1 MRLRQRFETNPM
13 IKKAL
18 SHIVQDEPLLFERSS
33 PGKNGYQLPALDVP
47 AVDPEQALGA
57 ANVRAEISGFPEVSE
72 VDVIRH
78 FTRLSTWNYAIDL
91 GLYPLGSCT
100 MKYNPRVNELVARTE
115 GLAWAHPYAPDAAAQ
130 GCLEV
135 MSVLENALAEITGL
149 HSVTLQPAAG
159 AHGEFTG
166 ILMIRA
172 LLEKRGNARKKILVP
187 DSAHGTNPATASMV
201 GYAVE
206 NIKSTDKGVVD
217 LAALERAVTDDVAA
231 LMVTNPNTVGVFEEN
246 IRQVCG
252 ILHRK
257 GALVYMDGANMNAL
271 VGVVRPGDLGIDVMH
286 LNLHKTFSTP
296 HGGGG
301 PGSGAVAVAEVL
313 APYLPGPRLQRTADG
328 WRWNYDLPDS
338 IGRVRAF
345 YGNFGVLV
353 RALAYIMA
361 HGGDGL
367 RRATL
372 DALLNANY
380 LRTLLEPY
388 YELAYK
394 APSMHECVFSDDRQ
408 AKKGVRTG
416 DIAKRLI
423 DYGFHPYTVSFPLI
437 VRGAMMIEPTE
448 TESKRELDLFAD
460 AMVSIAKEV
469 ETDPQ
474 LVLKAP
480 HSTRTKRVDEVKAAR
495 QPILRWTPKHSSVHA
510 ELPEDTRS
518 QEERVSAPTA

>member
-1 MRLRQRFETNPM
+1 M
-13 IKKAL
+13 IRKV
-18 SHIVQDEPLLFERSS
+18 SRHIVQNEPLLFELSS
-33 PGKNGYQLPALDVP
+33 PGKVGYQLPPLDVP
-47 AVDPEQALGA
+47 AVDAERVLGA
-57 ANVRAEISGFPEVSE
+57 QNTRSEIEDFPEVSE
-72 VDVIRH
+72 FEVLRH

-115 GLAWAHPYAPDAAAQ
+115 GLAWAHPYQPAELSQ
-130 GCLEV
+130 GCMEIIAA
-135 MSVLENALAEITGL
+135 LENALAEITGMDA
-149 HSVTLQPAAG
+149 VTLQPAAG

-172 LLEKRGNARKKILVP
+172 LLETRGNPRKKILVP
-187 DSAHGTNPATASMV
+187 DSAHGTNPATAMAV

-206 NIKSTDKGVVD
+206 NIKSNERGMVD
-217 LAALERAVTDDVAA
+217 LEVLAKAVTEDVAG
-231 LMVTNPNTVGVFEEN
+231 LMITNPNTVGVFEEN
-246 IRQVCG
+246 IQKICSIMHDR
-252 ILHRK
+252 

-271 VGVVRPGDLGIDVMH
+271 VGIARPGDFGIDVMH

-301 PGSGAVAVAEVL
+301 PGAGAVAVVKSL
-313 APYLPGPRLQRTADG
+313 IPFLPSPRLKREGEKWAWD
-328 WRWNYDLPDS
+328 YDLPQS

-345 YGNFGVLV
+345 YGNYGVLI

-361 HGGDGL
+361 HGGNGL
-367 RRATL
+367 RQATL

-408 AKKGVRTG
+408 AKHGVRTG

-437 VRGAMMIEPTE
+437 VRGALMIEPTE
-448 TESKRELDLFAD
+448 TEGKNELDLFAD
-460 AMVSIAKEV
+460 AMASIAKEV
-469 ETDPQ
+469 EADPE

-480 HSTRTKRVDEVKAAR
+480 HSTRTHRVDEVTAAR
-495 QPILRWTPKHSSVHA
+495 KPIVRWKRPS
-510 ELPEDTRS
+510 
-518 QEERVSAPTA
+518 TASLAAD

>member
-1 MRLRQRFETNPM
+1 MV
-13 IKKAL
+13 KKV
-18 SHIVQDEPLLFERSS
+18 SPHIVQNEPLVFERSS
-33 PGKNGYQLPALDVP
+33 PGKRGYQLPSLDVP
-47 AVDPEQALGA
+47 SHDPAKALGP
-57 ANVRAEISGFPEVSE
+57 ANVRDEIEDFPEVSE
-72 VDVIRH
+72 VEAIRH

-115 GLAWAHPYAPDAAAQ
+115 GLAWAHPYQPEHLSQ
-130 GCLEV
+130 GCLEIIQT
-135 MSVLENALAEITGL
+135 LEQALLNITGMDA
-149 HSVTLQPAAG
+149 VTLQPAAG

-172 LLEKRGNARKKILVP
+172 LQEQRGNPRKKILVP

-201 GYAVE
+201 GYSVE
-206 NIKSTDKGVVD
+206 NIESNDRGMVD
-217 LAALERAVTDDVAA
+217 MERLVKHVNEDVAA
-231 LMVTNPNTVGVFEEN
+231 LMITNPNTVGVFEEN
-246 IRQVCG
+246 IRKITG
-252 ILHRK
+252 LLHEK

-271 VGVVRPGDLGIDVMH
+271 VGVSRPGDFGVDVMH

-301 PGSGAVAVAEVL
+301 PGSGPVAVKDIL
-313 APYLPGPRLQRTADG
+313 APYLPGPRLQRQGD
-328 WRWNYDLPDS
+328 RWAWNHDLPQS

-380 LRTLLEPY
+380 IRKQLEARY
-388 YELAYK
+388 QVAYDS
-394 APSMHECVFSDDRQ
+394 PSMHECVFSDDRQ
-408 AKKGVRTG
+408 ARKGVRTG

-437 VRGAMMIEPTE
+437 VRGALMIEPTE
-448 TESKRELDLFAD
+448 TEGKQELDLFID
-460 AMVSIAKEV
+460 AMNSIADEI
-469 ETDPQ
+469 EENPEI
-474 LVLKAP
+474 VLGAP
-480 HSTRTKRVDEVKAAR
+480 HSTRTKRVDEVSAAR
-495 QPILRWTPKHSSVHA
+495 RPVVRWKPQNQT
-510 ELPEDTRS
+510 S
-518 QEERVSAPTA
+518 QAAG

>member
-1 MRLRQRFETNPM
+1 V

-18 SHIVQDEPLLFERSS
+18 PHIVQDEPLLFERSS
-33 PGKNGYQLPALDVP
+33 PGKCGYQLPELDVP
-47 AVDPEQALGA
+47 AVDAAKVLGEE
-57 ANVRAEISGFPEVSE
+57 NVRAEIEDFPEVSE
-72 VDVIRH
+72 VDAIRH

-115 GLAWAHPYAPDAAAQ
+115 GLAWNHPYAPEELAQ
-130 GCLEV
+130 GSMEVVAALEQ
-135 MSVLENALAEITGL
+135 ALAEITGMDA
-149 HSVTLQPAAG
+149 VTLQPAAG

-172 LLEKRGNARKKILVP
+172 LLEQRGGARKKILVP

-206 NIKSTDKGVVD
+206 NIKSNDRGMVD
-217 LAALERAVTDDVAA
+217 LTVLERAVNEDVAA
-231 LMVTNPNTVGVFEEN
+231 LMITNPNTVGVFEVD
-246 IRQVCG
+246 IKKICSIV
-252 ILHRK
+252 HSK
-257 GALVYMDGANMNAL
+257 GGLVYMDGANMNAL
-271 VGVVRPGDLGIDVMH
+271 VGLVRPGDLGVDVMH

-301 PGSGAVAVAEVL
+301 PGSGAVAVAKVL
-313 APYLPGPRLQRTADG
+313 APFLPSPRLKRDG
-328 WRWNYDLPDS
+328 DLWRWNFDLPNS

-361 HGGDGL
+361 HGGRGL

-380 LRTLLEPY
+380 LRAKLESFY
-388 YELAYK
+388 DLAYQ
-394 APSMHECVFSDDRQ
+394 APSMHECIFSDERQ

-437 VRGAMMIEPTE
+437 VKGALMIEPTE
-448 TESKRELDLFAD
+448 TESKQELDLFAD
-460 AMVSIAKEV
+460 AMISIAE
-469 ETDPQ
+469 EIEHDPDM
-474 LVLKAP
+474 VLKAP
-480 HSTRTKRVDEVKAAR
+480 HSTRTRRVDEVTAAR
-495 QPILRWTPKHSSVHA
+495 KPILRWKPKAPATTASQI
-510 ELPEDTRS
+510 EQRS
-518 QEERVSAPTA
+518 EEAMRAAPTA